1 MEKIKRQTYTID
13 ASGKAIGRIA
23 TQAAIFLRGK
33 NKPEY
38 EAREDAGAFVEV
50 KNIGQ
55 AKFTGLKFTQKTY
68 KHFSG
73 YPGGLKQKKV
83 SEVFAKNPGEVLR
96 HAVMGMLPKN
106 KLRPEMIKR
115 LKIVK

>member
-1 MEKIKRQTYTID
+1 MEKINRQTYTID

-23 TQAAIFLRGK
+23 TEAAILLRGK

-38 EAREDAGAFVEV
+38 EKRADSGGFVEV
-50 KNIGQ
+50 KNISQ
-55 AKFTGLKFTQKTY
+55 AKFTGLKLNQKTY

-73 YPGGLKQKKV
+73 YPGGLRQKKV
-83 SEVFAKNPGEVLR
+83 SEVFEKKPGEVLR
-96 HAVMGMLPKN
+96 HAVLGMLPKN

>member
-1 MEKIKRQTYTID
+1 MEKSNRQIYTID

-23 TQAAIFLRGK
+23 TQAAILLRGK

-38 EAREDAGAFVEV
+38 EKREDTGGWVEI
-50 KNIGQ
+50 KNINQ
-55 AKFTGLKFTQKTY
+55 AKFTGLKLTQKTY

-83 SEVFAKNPGEVLR
+83 SEVFLKNPGDVLR
-96 HAVMGMLPKN
+96 RAVLGMLPKN

-115 LKIVK
+115 LRIK